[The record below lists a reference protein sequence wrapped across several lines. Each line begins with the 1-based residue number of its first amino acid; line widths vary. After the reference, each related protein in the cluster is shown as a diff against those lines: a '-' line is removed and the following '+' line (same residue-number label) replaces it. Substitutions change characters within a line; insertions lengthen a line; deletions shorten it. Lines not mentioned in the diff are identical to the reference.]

1 MRVPPFALLGI
12 AIVAEVIATSAMRA
26 SEGFSRLLPSVIV
39 VLGYGIAFYCLSLT
53 LKSIPVGI
61 VYAVWSGAGIVLIT
75 LVAVVL
81 YRQIPDVPAIIGLGL
96 IIAGVTVLNM
106 FSKMQA
112 H

>member
-1 MRVPPFALLGI
+1 MRVPPYALLGI

-26 SEGFSRLLPSVIV
+26 SDGFSRLLPSVVV
-39 VLGYGIAFYCLSLT
+39 VLGYGVAFYCLSLT
-53 LKSIPVGI
+53 LRNIPVGI

-75 LVAVVL
+75 LVALVL
-81 YRQIPDVPAIIGLGL
+81 YRQVPDVPAIIGLGL
-96 IIAGVTVLNM
+96 IISGVAVLNM

>member
-1 MRVPPFALLGI
+1 MPPYALLAI

-26 SEGFSRLLPSVIV
+26 SEGFSRLLPSVVV

-75 LVAVVL
+75 LVAVAL
-81 YRQIPDVPAIIGLGL
+81 YRQVPDVPAVIGLGL
-96 IIAGVTVLNM
+96 IIAGVAVLNM